1 MGPLVLQSLE
11 ALYVSNAIAEAK
23 LSYTSFSS
31 CVSMDEN
38 NLKML
43 HKYLVKLTAI
53 SGRPRMFS
61 EIVYCVLHFSPGPFY
76 LCEY

>member
-1 MGPLVLQSLE
+1 V
-11 ALYVSNAIAEAK
+11 
-23 LSYTSFSS
+23 
-31 CVSMDEN
+31 DEN
-38 NLKML
+38 NLKMS
-43 HKYLVKLTAI
+43 HKYLV